1 MAILYHKKV
10 IKSSCLLNPL
20 DLKLELEKNRKQI
33 YNDNERGIFDYETDS
48 YVKEKNESSSSEE
61 IRETIGNKDVRTN
74 RRRLKYDSELDNSSF
89 SLKQKQLNIILKNN
103 PVNDDYHTWIRNIE
117 DIKTFEETLQ
127 DSDYKEYYES
137 TGTRTNF
144 SGIRQKL
151 KWMK

>member
-117 DIKTFEETLQ
+117 DIKTLEETLQ
-127 DSDYKEYYES
+127 DSDYKE
-137 TGTRTNF
+137 
-144 SGIRQKL
+144 
-151 KWMK
+151 

>member
-127 DSDYKEYYES
+127 DSDYKE
-137 TGTRTNF
+137 
-144 SGIRQKL
+144 
-151 KWMK
+151 